1 MSSDRNTMSRDD
13 RATYGMTAREEAAYW
28 ARKAEKE
35 ERDLREEMEAE
46 AEAAL
51 EAETLVADSNA
62 ATEEQEQQN

>member
-1 MSSDRNTMSRDD
+1 MSRDD
-13 RATYGMTAREEAAYW
+13 RKTYGMTAREEAAYW

-51 EAETLVADSNA
+51 EAETLAAESNA
-62 ATEEQEQQN
+62 ATSEKEQLN